1 MEPSFIHLQNP
12 AAPFYKIHGLFNLYL
27 FLPAIENSKLVI
39 RPNPLPSHLR
49 NKQYPRTAF
58 HKFKITAMRKDLHK
72 NYVLSLFFF
81 LLCSPA
87 LFSQVTTAT
96 LSGIIKDPKGAPLPA
111 ATVVVEFADAG
122 IKQALATKGDGR
134 FTVANLRVGGP
145 YTVTVSFI
153 NYQTSV
159 TDNVFLELG
168 QNNSIEIQLK
178 EKAGELKEVTVTGRS
193 VFDNKKTGASTNI
206 NSRLI
211 RALPTISRSADDYL
225 RLTPSASFTYNGLS
239 FAGRNGQ
246 YNNFSLDGAVFN
258 NPFGLDAPT
267 PGGQTG
273 AQPISLDAIDQIQV
287 NIAPYDVTQAGFTGA
302 GINTVTKSGNNNFS
316 GTVYGFYRNESLT
329 GSRIEKNKLVLPD
342 LKQLQA
348 GFSLGGPVIK
358 NKLFYFVS
366 FETEQRKDEASAYV
380 AQNSGNVNQSN
391 TSRVL
396 ESDLQQVSSIL
407 KSKFNYETG
416 PYQRFTLDQTNYKW
430 LAKIDWNINANHR
443 LSITYNGLDAQKDKP
458 AHPSAIGRRGPD
470 FTTLQFRNSG
480 YEIVNKL
487 QSFGAE
493 LKSTFGSDYAN
504 KLRVVYTTFRDKRNP
519 FSAPFPVINITKNDV
534 RYIIAGHEPFSINN
548 RLNQDAFQVT
558 NNFSMFFKD
567 HTVTAGA
574 SFESF
579 KFANSFNLTGYS
591 GTIFSS
597 IDINDFI
604 TNVPVGGPYDAFG
617 SLDDYVSY
625 ARNRGTANQW
635 TWYYLTVGQLSAY
648 LQDEWQAADNFRVT
662 AGLRMDIPFY
672 FNASFRNPVM
682 NADGTPSGKYD
693 EGEPTLS
700 NKDNLTLFDENG
712 KPLTNGP
719 GKDVDNT
726 RLPEK
731 KPLLSPRF
739 GFNWDVKGDKTVQVR
754 GGTGLFTGRFPFV
767 WLGNHIGNPYSF
779 FYNVTARDFKWPQ
792 VWRSNVGADYRIP
805 FGTIF
810 TVDFAYTKDVNGMM
824 VRNYKL
830 GTPGGTL
837 NSGTGDNRKVYLA
850 ANQGSANTYAFT
862 NTSVGYQFNITFQ
875 AQQNFGSGFYAMA
888 GYNYLI
894 AKDASSISAEISSDA
909 FDRNPILNNSNQAV
923 LSRSLY
929 GNTHRI
935 VAAFSKKFTY
945 AENMATTVSLFGS
958 WNSGNRF
965 AYVYGGDI
973 NNDGTGTNDLLYVPT
988 DAEINTMQF
997 DPTLRD
1003 VNGSLISVAAQ
1014 QQGLKNF
1021 IANDKYLSKRRGQ
1034 YTEKYAGENPW
1045 LSQVDLRILQD
1056 FIFTPTKKPKTVQL
1070 SIDFV
1075 NIGNL
1080 LNSNWGVV
1088 KYATTSGYFQPLSVS
1103 YNNNAPV
1110 YKFDPSQTSTFS
1122 ASPDLPSRWQM
1133 QVGLRFI
1140 F

>member
-1 MEPSFIHLQNP
+1 MRHDAKHAIILLL
-12 AAPFYKIHGLFNLYL
+12 LFSICPPVLY
-27 FLPAIENSKLVI
+27 
-39 RPNPLPSHLR
+39 
-49 NKQYPRTAF
+49 
-58 HKFKITAMRKDLHK
+58 
-72 NYVLSLFFF
+72 
-81 LLCSPA
+81 
-87 LFSQVTTAT
+87 SQVTTAT
-96 LSGIIKDPKGAPLPA
+96 LSGIVKDPKGAPLPS
-111 ATVVVEFADAG
+111 ATVVVEYADAG
-122 IKQALATKGDGR
+122 FKQSLATRADGR
-134 FTVANLRVGGP
+134 FTVPNLRVGGP
-145 YTVTVSFI
+145 YRVTVTFI
-153 NYQTSV
+153 NFQQSV
-159 TDNVFLELG
+159 VDNVFLELG
-168 QNNSIEIQLK
+168 QDNSVNIQLK
-178 EKAGELKEVTVTGRS
+178 EKAAELQQITVTGRS
-193 VFDNKKTGASTNI
+193 AIFDNKKTGASTNI

-211 RALPTISRSADDYL
+211 RALPTISRSADDYI

-267 PGGQTG
+267 PGGQTN

-302 GINTVTKSGNNNFS
+302 GINTVTRSGNNNFT

-329 GSRIEKNKLVLPD
+329 GSKTEKNKLVLPD

-348 GFSLGGPVIK
+348 GFALGGPVIK
-358 NKLFYFVS
+358 DKLFYFIS
-366 FETEQRKDEASAYV
+366 FETEQRSDQASSYV
-380 AQNSGNVNQSN
+380 AQNSTNVGKTN

-407 KSKFNYETG
+407 QSKFNYQTG
-416 PYQRFTLDQTNYKW
+416 PYQNYTLDQTNYKW
-430 LAKIDWNINANHR
+430 LIKADWNINANHR
-443 LSITYNGLDAQKDKP
+443 LSFTYNGLDASKDKP

-480 YEIVNKL
+480 YEMVNKL

-493 LKSTFGSDYAN
+493 LKSNFRSDYAN

-519 FSAPFPVINITKNDV
+519 FSSPFPVINITKNGV

-558 NNFSMFFKD
+558 NNFNMFFAN

-579 KFANSFNLTGYS
+579 KFANSFNLTGYNA
-591 GTIFSS
+591 TLFSEADIRTF
-597 IDINDFI
+597 IDS
-604 TNVPVGGPYDAFG
+604 VPVSGNYVFG
-617 SLDDYVSY
+617 AYPLDVDVAY
-625 ARNRGTANQW
+625 ARNRGIAQQW

-648 LQDEWQAADNFRVT
+648 LQDEWQATNNLRLT
-662 AGLRMDIPFY
+662 LGLRMDIPFY
-672 FNASFRNPVM
+672 FNASYRNPIM
-682 NADGTPSGKYD
+682 NADGSFSGKFD
-693 EGEPTLS
+693 EGEPTLPNRDS
-700 NKDNLTLFDENG
+700 LILFDKDG
-712 KPLTNGP
+712 RRVSNGP
-719 GKDVDNT
+719 GRDVDNT
-726 RLPEK
+726 KFPER
-731 KPLLSPRF
+731 KPLFSPRF
-739 GFNWDVKGDKTVQVR
+739 GFNWDVMGDKTIQVR
-754 GGTGLFTGRFPFV
+754 GGSGLFTGRFPFV

-779 FYNVTARDFKWPQ
+779 FYNVTDRDFKWPQ
-792 VWRSNVGADYRIP
+792 VWRSNLGTDIRMP

-810 TVDFAYTKDVNGMM
+810 TVDLAYTKDVNGMM

-830 GTPGGTL
+830 GIPSGTL
-837 NSGTGDNRKVYLA
+837 NSGTGDRRRIYLTSDQGT
-850 ANQGSANTYAFT
+850 ANAYVFT
-862 NTSVGYQFNITFQ
+862 NTSVGYQLNGTFQ
-875 AQQNFGSGFYAMA
+875 AQQFFGNGLYAMV
-888 GYNYLI
+888 GYNYLT

-909 FDRNPILNNSNQAV
+909 FDRNPILNNANEAV

-945 AENMATTVSLFGS
+945 TERLATTVSLFGS

-988 DAEINTMQF
+988 DAEIDNMQF
-997 DPTLRD
+997 SPLID
-1003 VNGSLISVAAQ
+1003 VNGNVQDAAAQ
-1014 QQGLKNF
+1014 RTALRNYL
-1021 IANDKYLSKRRGQ
+1021 ANDKYLSERRGE
-1034 YTEKYAGENPW
+1034 YTEKYGGENPW
-1045 LSQVDLRILQD
+1045 IGQVDLRILQD
-1056 FIFTPTKKPKTVQL
+1056 LILNPKKKPSTLQL

-1103 YNNNAPV
+1103 YNNNSPV
-1110 YKFDPSQTSTFS
+1110 YQFDPSLRSTFIT
-1122 ASPDLPSRWQM
+1122 SPDLQSRWQM
-1133 QVGLRFI
+1133 QIGLRYTF
-1140 F
+1140 

>member
-1 MEPSFIHLQNP
+1 MRKYVQRTHALT
-12 AAPFYKIHGLFNLYL
+12 LLL
-27 FLPAIENSKLVI
+27 FLC
-39 RPNPLPSHLR
+39 
-49 NKQYPRTAF
+49 
-58 HKFKITAMRKDLHK
+58 
-72 NYVLSLFFF
+72 
-81 LLCSPA
+81 CST
-87 LFSQVTTAT
+87 LTFSQVTTAT
-96 LSGIIKDPKGAPLPA
+96 LSGIVRDPKGTPLPA
-111 ATVVVEFADAG
+111 ATVVVEWADAG
-122 IKQALATKGDGR
+122 FKQVLPTRGDGR
-134 FTVANLRVGGP
+134 FTVPNLRVGGP
-145 YTVTVSFI
+145 YTVTVTFI
-153 NYQTSV
+153 NFQTSV
-159 TDNVFLELG
+159 TESVFLELG
-168 QNNSIEIQLK
+168 QNNSLEVQMK
-178 EKAGELKEVTVTGRS
+178 EKAGELKEVTITSRS
-193 VFDNKKTGASTNI
+193 AAFDNKKTGASMNI

-211 RALPTISRSADDYL
+211 RSLPTISRSADDYL

-273 AQPISLDAIDQIQV
+273 SQPISLDAIDQIQV

-302 GINTVTKSGNNNFS
+302 GINTVTKSGNNKIS

-329 GSRIEKNKLVLPD
+329 GKKIEKNKLVLPD

-366 FETEQRKDEASAYV
+366 FETEQRSDQASSYV
-380 AQNSGNVNQSN
+380 AQNGSNVGKTN

-396 ESDLQQVSSIL
+396 ESDLQQVSAIL
-407 KSKFNYETG
+407 RSKFNYETG
-416 PYQRFTLDQTNYKW
+416 PYQQYTLDQKNYKW
-430 LAKIDWNINANHR
+430 LIKADWNINSKHR
-443 LSITYNGLDAQKDKP
+443 LSFTYNGLDAYKDKP

-470 FTTLQFRNSG
+470 FTTLQFQNSG

-493 LKSTFGSDYAN
+493 LKSTFGVNYAN

-519 FSAPFPVINITKNDV
+519 LSTPFPVINITKNGV

-548 RLNQDAFQVT
+548 RLNQDAFQIT
-558 NNFSMFFKD
+558 NNFNRFYKK
-567 HTVTAGA
+567 HTLTAGA

-579 KFANSFNLTGYS
+579 KFANSFNLTGYGATLFSEADIKTFIDSVPAS
-591 GTIFSS
+591 G
-597 IDINDFI
+597 NY
-604 TNVPVGGPYDAFG
+604 VFG
-617 SLDDYVSY
+617 AYPLDVDVAY
-625 ARNRGTANQW
+625 ARNRGMANQW

-648 LQDEWQAADNFRVT
+648 AQDEWQVTDKFRVT
-662 AGLRMDIPFY
+662 YGLRMDIPFY
-672 FNASFRNPVM
+672 FNASYRNPVM
-682 NADGTPSGKYD
+682 NADGTFGNKFD
-693 EGEPTLS
+693 EGEPTFP
-700 NKDNLTLFDENG
+700 NNDNLTLFNEDG

-726 RLPEK
+726 RLPAK
-731 KPLLSPRF
+731 KLLLSPRV
-739 GFNWDVKGDKTVQVR
+739 GFNWDIKGDKSVQLR
-754 GGTGLFTGRFPFV
+754 GGSGLFTGRFPFV

-779 FYNVTARDFKWPQ
+779 FYNVTDRDFKWPQ
-792 VWRSNVGADYRIP
+792 VWRSNLGADYKIP

-810 TVDFAYTKDVNGMM
+810 TVDVAYTKDVNGMM

-830 GTPGGTL
+830 GTPSGTL
-837 NSGTGDNRKVYLA
+837 NSGTGDNRRIYLA
-850 ANQGSANTYAFT
+850 GDQGTANTYAFT
-862 NTSVGYQFNITFQ
+862 NTSVGYQFNTTFQ
-875 AQQNFGSGFYAMA
+875 AQQFFAGGFYAMV
-888 GYNYLI
+888 GYNFLI

-909 FDRNPILNNSNQAV
+909 FDRNPILNNANAAV

-935 VAAFSKKFTY
+935 VTALSKKFSY
-945 AENMATTVSLFGS
+945 DEHLATTVSLFGS

-988 DAEINTMQF
+988 DAEINNMQF
-997 DPTLRD
+997 APLID
-1003 VNGSLISVAAQ
+1003 VNGNVQNAAAQ
-1014 QQGLKNF
+1014 RQGLRNF
-1021 IANDKYLSKRRGQ
+1021 IVNDKYLSKRRGQ
-1034 YTEKYAGENPW
+1034 FTEKYAGENPW
-1045 LSQVDLRILQD
+1045 LSQLDFRILQD
-1056 FIFTPTKKPKTVQL
+1056 FMFSAGKRTNTIQL
-1070 SIDFV
+1070 SLDFV
-1075 NIGNL
+1075 NLGNL

-1103 YNNNAPV
+1103 YNNNNPV
-1110 YKFDPSQTSTFS
+1110 YQFDPSLTSTFS

-1133 QVGLRFI
+1133 QIGLRYI

>member
-1 MEPSFIHLQNP
+1 MRKYVQKAHALTV
-12 AAPFYKIHGLFNLYL
+12 LL
-27 FLPAIENSKLVI
+27 FL
-39 RPNPLPSHLR
+39 
-49 NKQYPRTAF
+49 Y
-58 HKFKITAMRKDLHK
+58 
-72 NYVLSLFFF
+72 
-81 LLCSPA
+81 CSSVT
-87 LFSQVTTAT
+87 FSQVTTAT
-96 LSGIIKDPKGAPLPA
+96 LSGIVRDPKGTPLPA
-111 ATVVVEFADAG
+111 ATVVIEWADAG
-122 IKQALATKGDGR
+122 FKQTLPTKGDGR
-134 FTVANLRVGGP
+134 FTVPNLRVGGP

-153 NYQTSV
+153 NFQTSV
-159 TDNVFLELG
+159 TENVFLELG
-168 QNNSIEIQLK
+168 QNNSLEVQMK
-178 EKAGELKEVTVTGRS
+178 EKAGELKEVTITSRS
-193 VFDNKKTGASTNI
+193 AAFDNKKTGASMNI

-211 RALPTISRSADDYL
+211 RSLPTISRSADDYL

-302 GINTVTKSGNNNFS
+302 GINTVTKSGNNNIS
-316 GTVYGFYRNESLT
+316 GTVYGFYRNQSLT
-329 GSRIEKNKLVLPD
+329 GKKIEKNKLVLPD

-366 FETEQRKDEASAYV
+366 FETEQRSDQASSYV
-380 AQNSGNVNQSN
+380 AQNGSNAGKTN

-396 ESDLQQVSSIL
+396 ESDLQQVSAIL
-407 KSKFNYETG
+407 RSKFNYETG
-416 PYQRFTLDQTNYKW
+416 PYQQYTLDQKNYKW
-430 LAKIDWNINANHR
+430 LIKADWNINANHR
-443 LSITYNGLDAQKDKP
+443 LSFTYNGLDAHKDKP

-493 LKSTFGSDYAN
+493 LKSTFGADYAN

-519 FSAPFPVINITKNDV
+519 FSTPFPVINITKNGV

-558 NNFSMFFKD
+558 NNFNMFFKK

-579 KFANSFNLTGYS
+579 KFANSFNLTGY
-591 GTIFSS
+591 GATLFSEADIKTF
-597 IDINDFI
+597 IDS
-604 TNVPVGGPYDAFG
+604 VPVSGNYVFG
-617 SLDDYVSY
+617 AYPLDFDVAY
-625 ARNRGTANQW
+625 ARNRAMANQW

-648 LQDEWQAADNFRVT
+648 LQDEWQATDKFRIT
-662 AGLRMDIPFY
+662 YGLRMDIPFY
-672 FNASFRNPVM
+672 FNASYRNPVM
-682 NADGTPSGKYD
+682 NADGTFANKFD
-693 EGEPTLS
+693 EGEPTFP
-700 NKDNLTLFDENG
+700 NNDNLTLFDEDG

-726 RLPEK
+726 RLPAK
-731 KPLLSPRF
+731 KLLLSPRI
-739 GFNWDVKGDKTVQVR
+739 GFNWDVKGDRSVQVR

-779 FYNVTARDFKWPQ
+779 FYNVTDRNFKWPQ
-792 VWRSNVGADYRIP
+792 VWRSNLGADYKIP

-810 TVDFAYTKDVNGMM
+810 TVDVAYTKDINGMM

-830 GTPGGTL
+830 GTPSGTL
-837 NSGTGDNRKVYLA
+837 NSGTGDTRMIYLA
-850 ANQGSANTYAFT
+850 GDQGTANTYAFT
-862 NTSVGYQFNITFQ
+862 NTSVGYQFNTTFQ
-875 AQQNFGSGFYAMA
+875 AQQFFAGGFYAMV

-909 FDRNPILNNSNQAV
+909 FDRNPILNNANAAV

-935 VAAFSKKFTY
+935 VAAFSKKFSY
-945 AENMATTVSLFGS
+945 HEHFATTVSLFGS

-997 DPTLRD
+997 TPLID
-1003 VNGSLISVAAQ
+1003 VNGNVQNADAQ
-1014 QQGLKNF
+1014 RQGLRNF
-1021 IANDKYLSKRRGQ
+1021 IANDKYLSKRRGEF
-1034 YTEKYAGENPW
+1034 TEKYAGENPW
-1045 LSQVDLRILQD
+1045 VSQVDLRILQD
-1056 FIFTPTKKPKTVQL
+1056 FIFPVGKRTNTIQL
-1070 SIDFV
+1070 SLDFV
-1075 NIGNL
+1075 NLGNL

-1088 KYATTSGYFQPLSVS
+1088 KYATTSGYLQPLSVS
-1103 YNNNAPV
+1103 YNNNNPV
-1110 YKFDPSQTSTFS
+1110 YQFDPSLTSTFI
-1122 ASPDLPSRWQM
+1122 ASPDLQSRWQM
-1133 QVGLRFI
+1133 QIGLRYI

>member
-1 MEPSFIHLQNP
+1 MRNDANKH
-12 AAPFYKIHGLFNLYL
+12 
-27 FLPAIENSKLVI
+27 AIILLLI
-39 RPNPLPSHLR
+39 L
-49 NKQYPRTAF
+49 
-58 HKFKITAMRKDLHK
+58 
-72 NYVLSLFFF
+72 
-81 LLCSPA
+81 LLCSPV
-87 LFSQVTTAT
+87 LYSQVTTAT
-96 LSGIIKDPKGAPLPA
+96 LSGIVKDPKGAPLPS
-111 ATVVVEFADAG
+111 ATVVIEYADAG
-122 IKQALATKGDGR
+122 IRQTLATKGDGR
-134 FTVANLRVGGP
+134 FTVPNLRVGGP

-153 NYQTSV
+153 NFQQSV
-159 TDNVFLELG
+159 TNGVFLELG
-168 QNNSIEIQLK
+168 QNNSIEILLK
-178 EKAGELKEVTVTGRS
+178 QSAGELQQVTVTGRGTI
-193 VFDNKKTGASTNI
+193 FDNKKTGASTNI

-211 RALPTISRSADDYL
+211 RALPTISRSADDYI

-267 PGGQTG
+267 PGGQTN

-302 GINTVTKSGNNNFS
+302 GVNTVTKSGNNNFT

-329 GSRIEKNKLVLPD
+329 GSKTEKNKLVLPD
-342 LKQLQA
+342 LKQLQT
-348 GFSLGGPVIK
+348 GFALGGPVIK
-358 NKLFYFVS
+358 DKLFYFVS
-366 FETEQRKDEASAYV
+366 FETEQRSDQASSYV
-380 AQNSGNVNQSN
+380 AQNSTNAGKTN

-407 KSKFNYETG
+407 RSKFNYETG
-416 PYQRFTLDQTNYKW
+416 PYQDYTLDQTNYKW
-430 LAKIDWNINANHR
+430 LIKADWNINTNHR
-443 LSITYNGLDAQKDKP
+443 LSFTYNGLDASKDKP

-493 LKSTFGSDYAN
+493 LKSNFGSDYAN

-519 FSAPFPVINITKNDV
+519 FSTPFPVINITKNGV

-558 NNFSMFFKD
+558 NNFNMFFTN

-574 SFESF
+574 SYESF
-579 KFANSFNLTGYS
+579 KFANSFNLTGYNA
-591 GTIFSS
+591 TLFSEADIRTF
-597 IDINDFI
+597 IDS
-604 TNVPVGGPYDAFG
+604 VPVSGNYVFG
-617 SLDDYVSY
+617 AYPLDVDVAY
-625 ARNRGTANQW
+625 ARNRGIAQQW

-648 LQDEWQAADNFRVT
+648 LQDEWQATDNFRLT
-662 AGLRMDIPFY
+662 LGLRVDVPFY
-672 FNASFRNPVM
+672 FNASFKNPIM
-682 NADGTPSGKYD
+682 NADGSFGGKYD
-693 EGEPTLS
+693 EGEPTLPNNDNLVLF
-700 NKDNLTLFDENG
+700 NKDG
-712 KPLTNGP
+712 RPVTNGQ

-726 RLPEK
+726 KFPDRK
-731 KPLLSPRF
+731 LLFSPRL

-754 GGTGLFTGRFPFV
+754 GGSGLFTGRFPFV

-779 FYNVTARDFKWPQ
+779 FYNVTDRDFKWPQ
-792 VWRSNVGADYRIP
+792 VWRSNLGTDIRVP

-810 TVDFAYTKDVNGMM
+810 TVDAAYTKDVNGMM

-830 GTPGGTL
+830 GTPTGTL
-837 NSGTGDNRKVYLA
+837 NSGTGDRRRIYLA
-850 ANQGSANTYAFT
+850 GDQGAANAYVFT
-862 NTSVGYQFNITFQ
+862 NTSVGYQFNATFQ
-875 AQQNFGSGFYAMA
+875 AQQYFANGLYAMV

-909 FDRNPILNNSNQAV
+909 FDRNPILNNANEAIE
-923 LSRSLY
+923 SRSLY

-935 VAAFSKKFTY
+935 VATFSKKFTY
-945 AENMATTVSLFGS
+945 AERWATTVSLFGS

-988 DAEINTMQF
+988 DAEINNMQF
-997 DPTLRD
+997 SPLTD
-1003 VNGSLISVAAQ
+1003 VNGIVQDAAAQ
-1014 QQGLKNF
+1014 RQALRNY
-1021 IANDKYLSKRRGQ
+1021 IANDDYLSERRGN

-1045 LSQVDLRILQD
+1045 VSQVDLRILQD
-1056 FIFTPTKKPKTVQL
+1056 FIINPKTKPSTLQV
-1070 SIDFV
+1070 SFDFV

-1088 KYATTSGYFQPLSVS
+1088 KYATTSGYFQPLSIN
-1103 YNNNAPV
+1103 YNSNAPV
-1110 YKFDPSQTSTFS
+1110 YQFDPSLRSTFTT
-1122 ASPDLPSRWQM
+1122 SPDLQSRWQM
-1133 QVGLRFI
+1133 QIGLRYI

>member
-1 MEPSFIHLQNP
+1 MRKYVQKAHALTV
-12 AAPFYKIHGLFNLYL
+12 LL
-27 FLPAIENSKLVI
+27 FLC
-39 RPNPLPSHLR
+39 
-49 NKQYPRTAF
+49 
-58 HKFKITAMRKDLHK
+58 
-72 NYVLSLFFF
+72 
-81 LLCSPA
+81 CSSVT
-87 LFSQVTTAT
+87 FSQVTTAT
-96 LSGIIKDPKGAPLPA
+96 LSGIVRDPKGTPLPA
-111 ATVVVEFADAG
+111 ATVVIEWADAG
-122 IKQALATKGDGR
+122 FKQTLPTKGDGR
-134 FTVANLRVGGP
+134 FTVPNLRVGGP
-145 YTVTVSFI
+145 YTVTVTFI
-153 NYQTSV
+153 NFQTSV
-159 TDNVFLELG
+159 TENVFLELG
-168 QNNSIEIQLK
+168 QNNSLDVQMK
-178 EKAGELKEVTVTGRS
+178 EKAGELKEVTITSRS
-193 VFDNKKTGASTNI
+193 AAFDNKKTGASMNI

-211 RALPTISRSADDYL
+211 RSLPTISRSADDYL

-302 GINTVTKSGNNNFS
+302 GINTVTKSGNNNVS
-316 GTVYGFYRNESLT
+316 GTVYGFYRNQSLT
-329 GSRIEKNKLVLPD
+329 GKKIEKNKLVLPD

-366 FETEQRKDEASAYV
+366 FETEQRSDQASSYV
-380 AQNSGNVNQSN
+380 AQNTGNVGKTN

-396 ESDLQQVSSIL
+396 ESDLQQVSAIL
-407 KSKFNYETG
+407 RSKFNYETG
-416 PYQRFTLDQTNYKW
+416 PFQQYTLDQKNYKW
-430 LAKIDWNINANHR
+430 LIKADWNINANHR
-443 LSITYNGLDAQKDKP
+443 LSFTYNGLDAHKDKP

-493 LKSTFGSDYAN
+493 LKSTFGADYAN

-519 FSAPFPVINITKNDV
+519 FSTPFPVINITKNGV

-558 NNFSMFFKD
+558 NNFNMFFKK

-579 KFANSFNLTGYS
+579 KFANSFNLTGYGATLFSEADIKTFIDSVPAS
-591 GTIFSS
+591 G
-597 IDINDFI
+597 NY
-604 TNVPVGGPYDAFG
+604 VFG
-617 SLDDYVSY
+617 AYPLDVDVAY
-625 ARNRGTANQW
+625 ARNRAMANQW

-648 LQDEWQAADNFRVT
+648 LQDEWQATDKFRVT
-662 AGLRMDIPFY
+662 YGLRMDIPFY
-672 FNASFRNPVM
+672 FNASYRNPVM
-682 NADGTPSGKYD
+682 NADGTFGNKFD
-693 EGEPTLS
+693 EGEPTFP
-700 NKDNLTLFDENG
+700 NNDNLTLFDEDG

-726 RLPEK
+726 RLPAK
-731 KPLLSPRF
+731 KLLLSPRV
-739 GFNWDVKGDKTVQVR
+739 GFNWDVKGDRSVQVR

-779 FYNVTARDFKWPQ
+779 FYNVTDRDFKWPQ
-792 VWRSNVGADYRIP
+792 VWRSNLGADYKIP

-810 TVDFAYTKDVNGMM
+810 TVDVAYTKDVNGMM

-837 NSGTGDNRKVYLA
+837 NSGTGDNRRIYLPGD
-850 ANQGSANTYAFT
+850 QGEFNTYAFT
-862 NTSVGYQFNITFQ
+862 NTSVGYQFNTTFQ
-875 AQQNFGSGFYAMA
+875 AQQFFAGGFYAMV

-909 FDRNPILNNSNQAV
+909 FDRNPILNNANAAV

-935 VAAFSKKFTY
+935 VAAFSKKFSY
-945 AENMATTVSLFGS
+945 DEHFATTVSLFGS

-997 DPTLRD
+997 APLID
-1003 VNGSLISVAAQ
+1003 VNGNVQNADAQ
-1014 QQGLKNF
+1014 RQGLRNF
-1021 IANDKYLSKRRGQ
+1021 IANDKYLSKRRGEF
-1034 YTEKYAGENPW
+1034 TEKYAGENPW
-1045 LSQVDLRILQD
+1045 VSQVDLRILQD
-1056 FIFTPTKKPKTVQL
+1056 FIFPVGKRTNTIQL
-1070 SIDFV
+1070 SLDFV
-1075 NIGNL
+1075 NLGNL

-1088 KYATTSGYFQPLSVS
+1088 KYATTSGYLQPLSVS
-1103 YNNNAPV
+1103 YNNNNPV
-1110 YKFDPSQTSTFS
+1110 YQFDPSQTSTFI
-1122 ASPDLPSRWQM
+1122 ASPDLQSRWQM
-1133 QVGLRFI
+1133 QIGLRYI